1 MGGVLD
7 VKRREGMIFRELLIL
22 SFVAIATAKTELGHP
37 SQCKPECGRAYECR
51 IDTAASGAV
60 GECELKRGAV
70 IGLIVGFVLLGFLI
84 AMILIIC
91 CCCKRKCCKNINGKP
106 VGKGVKSKSC
116 CPCACFDPVYHT
128 EAPRTPT
135 PPPRTPTPPPIV
147 HVAPPKTPTPPP
159 TPPRTPTPEVL
170 VEAPAPPTPTPT
182 PPPKTPTPPPTPP
195 RTPTPEPPSVH
206 DEVLAEVPLN
216 TATPS
221 SDFTEIESAT
231 EGA

>member
-1 MGGVLD
+1 MGISGVLD

-22 SFVAIATAKTELGHP
+22 SFVAIATAKTRAAHR
-37 SQCKPECGRAYECR
+37 SQCDPECGRAYECR
-51 IDTAASGAV
+51 IDTGTSGAV

-84 AMILIIC
+84 EMILIIC
-91 CCCKRKCCKNINGKP
+91 CCCRRKCCKNIKGKP

-128 EAPRTPT
+128 EAPDT
-135 PPPRTPTPPPIV
+135 PPRTPTPPPIV

-159 TPPRTPTPEVL
+159 TPPPTPTPEVL

-182 PPPKTPTPPPTPP
+182 PPPKTPTPTPPPPTPTP
-195 RTPTPEPPSVH
+195 PPPTPTPTPP
-206 DEVLAEVPLN
+206 PK
-216 TATPS
+216 TP
-221 SDFTEIESAT
+221 TPP
-231 EGA
+231 